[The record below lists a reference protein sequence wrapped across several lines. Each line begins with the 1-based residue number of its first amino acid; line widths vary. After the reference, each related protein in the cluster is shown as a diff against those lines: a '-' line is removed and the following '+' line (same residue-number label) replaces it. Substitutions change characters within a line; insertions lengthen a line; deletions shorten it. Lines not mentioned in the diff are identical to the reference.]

1 MDMLY
6 LLYPR
11 ASVLISRR
19 DQRGWHAKIAVS
31 LPPVRMDFL
40 QGLNPQQQAAAAH
53 VEGPLLLL
61 AGAGSGKTRVITH
74 RMAHLMEEHR
84 VPGPCILA
92 VTFTNKAADEMRNR
106 VNNLLGGRGK
116 DGPLVST
123 FHSFCVRLLRRD
135 GASLAEIRTG
145 FTRQFTIYD
154 DDDQVA
160 VIKAIFR
167 GLGLDEK
174 FMQYRAMCSWISHKK
189 SRNESPADVYGASTD
204 QKTSQLASVY
214 EQYEGR
220 LHQANALDFDDLLL
234 ETVRVLAHDA
244 NLRFQ
249 MNRRFEFVMIDEY
262 QDTNRSQYELMRL
275 LTEAH
280 KNICVVGDEDQ
291 SIYGWRGA
299 DIRNI
304 LDFERD
310 FPNATVIR
318 LEQNYRSTKNI
329 LEAASA
335 VVANNT
341 ERKGKWLW
349 TEAGAGEKIG
359 RFEAFDGEQ
368 EALFIADTIDK
379 LLSANPGDRAAVL
392 YRTNFQSRQ
401 IEEALRRYN
410 RDYVVLGG
418 FSFYQRAEVK
428 DALSYLKAV
437 ISPQDSVALLRIIN
451 TPARGIGK
459 STIEQIEQYGLQ
471 NELSVWS
478 AIGRMLDENVFPGRA
493 ESALRAFKSLIE
505 ELAPSGGEGKVDDLL
520 RQILDRT
527 GYARMLEVDNDPE
540 AESRLGNLN
549 ELMNA
554 ASEAAERGETIA
566 EFLDHAALVSDT
578 DGLDER
584 APVSL
589 LTLHNAKGLE
599 FPIVFLAGME
609 EGLFP
614 HMRSLDSKAAM
625 EEERRLCYVGMTRSE
640 KRLFLTSARYRRR
653 FGGGKSEATIPS
665 RFLRE
670 VPRALVEDL
679 GQARQ
684 RSAPQVDLFA
694 EQYEVR
700 EAAKRNLYTG
710 KTYNSVENIQQFF
723 QERGKAPAPPATSH
737 QLPAAPP
744 IPKPQSPTP
753 QARPAAGRTR
763 GFRAGAMI
771 RHPKYGRGTVLRREG
786 DGEDA
791 KLTVSFPGYG
801 LKKLVEKYAGIQE
814 D

>member
-1 MDMLY
+1 
-6 LLYPR
+6 
-11 ASVLISRR
+11 
-19 DQRGWHAKIAVS
+19 
-31 LPPVRMDFL
+31 MDFL
-40 QGLNPQQQAAAAH
+40 AGLNPQQQAAVSH

-74 RMAHLMEEHR
+74 RMAHLMQQHR

-92 VTFTNKAADEMRNR
+92 VTFTNKAADEMRSR
-106 VNNLLGGRGK
+106 VNNLIVSEGR
-116 DGPLVST
+116 DGPFVST

-135 GASLAEIRTG
+135 GASLAEIRNG
-145 FTRQFTIYD
+145 FTRKFTIYD

-160 VIKAIFR
+160 LIKAIFR
-167 GLGLDEK
+167 SLGLDEK
-174 FMQYRAMCSWISHKK
+174 FMQYRAMTSWISHKK
-189 SRNESPADVYGASTD
+189 SRKESPQDVYGAATD
-204 QKTSQLASVY
+204 QKTSQLASIY

-220 LHQANALDFDDLLL
+220 LRQANALDFDDLLL
-234 ETVRVLAHDA
+234 ESVRLLAHDA
-244 NLRFQ
+244 NLRLQ
-249 MNRRFEFVMIDEY
+249 INRRFEFVMIDEY

-280 KNICVVGDEDQ
+280 KNISVVGDEDQ

-304 LDFERD
+304 LDFEHD

-329 LEAASA
+329 LDAASA

-349 TEAGAGEKIG
+349 TESAAGEKIG

-368 EALFIADTIDK
+368 EALFIADTIEK
-379 LLSANPGDRAAVL
+379 LLSANPELRAAVL

-401 IEEALRRYN
+401 IEEALRRYG
-410 RDYVVLGG
+410 RDYVVVGG

-428 DALSYLKAV
+428 DALAYLKAV
-437 ISPQDSVALLRIIN
+437 LSPQDSVNLLRIIN

-459 STIEQIEQYGLQ
+459 STIEQIEEYAGKNQ
-471 NELSVWS
+471 LSAWA
-478 AIGRMLDENVFPGRA
+478 AIGRMLEESQFPARA
-493 ESALRAFKSLIE
+493 ESALRIFKNMME
-505 ELAPSGGEGKVDDLL
+505 ELGAAAAEAKADDLL
-520 RQILDRT
+520 RQILERT
-527 GYARMLEVDNDPE
+527 GYARMLQSDNDPE
-540 AESRLGNLN
+540 SESRLGNLN
-549 ELMNA
+549 ELANA
-554 ASEAAERGETIA
+554 ASEAAERGETVA
-566 EFLDHAALVSDT
+566 EFLDHAALVSDA
-578 DGLDER
+578 DAIDER

-614 HMRSLDSKAAM
+614 HIRSLDSKAAM

-653 FGGGKSEATIPS
+653 FGGGQQEATIPS

-679 GQARQ
+679 SPSRQSVPARG
-684 RSAPQVDLFA
+684 PDLFS

-700 EAAKRNLYTG
+700 EAARRNLYTG
-710 KTYNSVENIQQFF
+710 KTYNSVENIQQYFAD
-723 QERGKAPAPPATSH
+723 RGRTAQQPPAPPMANS
-737 QLPAAPP
+737 QQPIARAPEP
-744 IPKPQSPTP
+744 TTP
-753 QARPAAGRTR
+753 QARPAPARVR

>member
-1 MDMLY
+1 
-6 LLYPR
+6 LLRYTQH
-11 ASVLISRR
+11 
-19 DQRGWHAKIAVS
+19 DK
-31 LPPVRMDFL
+31 MDFL
-40 QGLNPQQQAAAAH
+40 QGLNPQQQAAASH

-74 RMAHLMEEHR
+74 RMAHLMDQHR

-92 VTFTNKAADEMRNR
+92 VTFTNKAAEEMRLR
-106 VNNLLGGRGK
+106 VNNLLGGTRGR

-135 GASLAEIRTG
+135 GASLAEIRNG

-189 SRNESPADVYGASTD
+189 SHKESPAEAYGKSTD
-204 QKTSQLASVY
+204 QKTSQLASIY

-220 LHQANALDFDDLLL
+220 LRQANALDFDDLLL
-234 ETVRVLAHDA
+234 ETVRLLAHDA

-275 LTEAH
+275 LTQEH

-310 FPNATVIR
+310 FPDAKVIR

-379 LLSANPGDRAAVL
+379 LLSANPTYRAAVL

-401 IEEALRRYN
+401 IEEALRRYG

-428 DALSYLKAV
+428 DALAYLKAA
-437 ISPQDSVALLRIIN
+437 ISPQDSVSLLRIIN

-459 STIEQIEQYGLQ
+459 STIEQIEQYALENQ
-471 NELSVWS
+471 LSVWT
-478 AIGRMLDENVFPGRA
+478 AIGRMLDEKLFAGRA
-493 ESALRAFKSLIE
+493 ESALRVFKTIME
-505 ELAPSGGEGKVDDLL
+505 ELAIAAGEGKVDDAL

-527 GYARMLEVDNDPE
+527 GYARMLEIDNDPE

-549 ELMNA
+549 ELVNA
-554 ASEAAERGETIA
+554 ASEAAERGETIP

-578 DGLDER
+578 DNLDER

-599 FPIVFLAGME
+599 FPVVFLAGME

-653 FGGGKSEATIPS
+653 FGGGQQEATIPS

-679 GQARQ
+679 GQSRQ

-694 EQYEVR
+694 EQHEVR

-710 KTYNSVENIQQFF
+710 KTYNSVDNIQQFF
-723 QERGKAPAPPATSH
+723 AGRGRASAPPPTTNN
-737 QLPAAPP
+737 Q
-744 IPKPQSPTP
+744 QPTP
-753 QARPAAGRTR
+753 HRPHPPPLTPNVRPSAGRSR
-763 GFRAGAMI
+763 GFRAGATI